1 MKREFLQNIK
11 VGDTALPKEVID
23 LIMEENGKDIEATK
37 GKFADYDTIKT
48 QLAEA
53 QSTIQGFKEQG
64 QDIEAV
70 RAKATEWENKY
81 NKAIADHAA
90 EKAENEFMA
99 DITAEITQ
107 RKGRNKDA
115 IIGALGKEKLDALRQ
130 SKNRRDDIK
139 TEFDAFEKDNAY
151 LFGEDSPAPPPYAP
165 GAGSQN
171 MGQNDPLTAS
181 LRAAMGLESKGDK

>member
-11 VGDTALPKEVID
+11 VGDAALPKEVID
-23 LIMEENGKDIEATK
+23 LIMEENGRDIEATK
-37 GKFADYDTIKT
+37 GKFSDYDTIKA
-48 QLAEA
+48 QLSEA
-53 QSTIQGFKEQG
+53 QATIQGFKDQG

-81 NKAIADHAA
+81 NQAIAAHAE

-99 DITAEITQ
+99 DIAAEINR

-115 IIGALGKEKLDALRQ
+115 IIGALGKDRMDALRK
-130 SKNRRDDIK
+130 SKNRREDIK
-139 TEFDAFEKDNAY
+139 SEFDAFEKDNAY

-171 MGQNDPLTAS
+171 MGGTAS
-181 LRAAMGLESKGDK
+181 GVEAAFAALNPGLKLD

>member
-23 LIMEENGKDIEATK
+23 LIMEENGRDIEATK
-37 GKFADYDTIKT
+37 GKFSDYDTIKT
-48 QLAEA
+48 QLSEA
-53 QSTIQGFKEQG
+53 QATIQGFKDQG
-64 QDIEAV
+64 QDIEDV

-81 NKAIADHAA
+81 NQAIAAHAE

-99 DITAEITQ
+99 DIAAEINR

-115 IIGALGKEKLDALRQ
+115 IIGALGKDRMDALRK
-130 SKNRRDDIK
+130 SKNRREDIK

-151 LFGEDSPAPPPYAP
+151 LFGDGSPTPPPYAP

-171 MGQNDPLTAS
+171 MGGTVS
-181 LRAAMGLESKGDK
+181 GVEAAFAALNPGLKLD